1 MSRAYSSTPLSE
13 LTDAEL
19 REILLTC
26 DGRGKEVKERALE
39 VLLGKRDPSVRQYP
53 LSAKPWPRTEPWV
66 PTDWDSDGVGS
77 IPH

>member
-1 MSRAYSSTPLSE
+1 MSRAYFSIPLSE

-26 DGRGKEVKERALE
+26 DGRGKDVKAQALDA
-39 VLLGKRDPSVRQYP
+39 LLAKRDLAARHP
-53 LSAKPWPRTEPWV
+53 LSVKPWRLTEPQV